1 MTEDQR
7 HELLEAHAI
16 GTDPVRLEGAD
27 KVRGRAPYAYEH
39 PVDDPLFLFP
49 VQAQIARG
57 RVSELDTAAA
67 EKIDG
72 VVHVL
77 THLNAPP
84 LEDTSDRELAI
95 LRDDRV
101 GFRGQY
107 LGAVLAETPE
117 AAREGAGLVEVRY
130 EQEDHDADFRRHRA
144 RREKP
149 EDADDDVDT
158 GDVDAALEGAE
169 VVHEA
174 TYTTPM
180 EHNNPM
186 EPHTTTALWEG
197 GTLTL
202 WMSTQGVHPAR
213 KKLAPVLGLE
223 PEQVRIISPHVGGGF
238 GSKGVPH
245 ADLVLASLA
254 AIATPGRPVKYAVSR
269 QQMFAITGYR
279 APTVQHVRLGARAD
293 GTLTAISF
301 DAVAM
306 SSRIKD
312 FPEQAAKPARMMY
325 AAEHRRIRQ
334 RVVPLDVPV
343 PSWMRA
349 PGDAPG
355 MVGLEIAMDELAI
368 ACGVDPIELR
378 ARNEPEV
385 DPDTGL
391 PFNRRRLLDCLHE
404 GAERFGWADRDPTPR
419 SRRDA
424 GWLVGTGVASATYP
438 ANRQPGSTARVRF
451 TGEGYQVEIGAA
463 DLGTGTWTT
472 LTQVAADAL
481 RVPVDRVEVR
491 IGDTDLPRATVA
503 GGSTGLASW
512 SAAIIA
518 AAEAFR
524 QEHGGDPSPGAQAE
538 GTAGKN
544 PASEQLALHSFG
556 AHFAQVRVHEATG
569 EVRLDRMLGVFS
581 AGRIV
586 NPRLARSQLIGGITM
601 GVGMALHEKSELDPR
616 FGHVVNHDLAEY
628 HVPVS
633 ADIPEIEVFWLDEP
647 DPAAGPLGARG
658 IGEIGIVGSAA
669 AIANATYHA
678 TGVRVRDLP
687 LFADAFLPR

>member
-1 MTEDQR
+1 MSEDQ
-7 HELLEAHAI
+7 ELLEARAI
-16 GTDPVRLEGAD
+16 GTGPVRLEGAD

-49 VQAQIARG
+49 VQAEIARG
-57 RVSELDTAAA
+57 WVGELDTAAA
-67 EKIDG
+67 EKIEG

-77 THLNAPP
+77 THRNAPP
-84 LEDTSDRELAI
+84 LEDTSDGELAI

-107 LGAVLAETPE
+107 LAAVLAETPE
-117 AAREGAGLVEVRY
+117 AAREGAGLVVVRY
-130 EQEDHDADFRRHRA
+130 EEEAHDAAFDARHPG
-144 RREKP
+144 REEP
-149 EDADDDVDT
+149 EDAEDDVDT
-158 GDVDAALEGAE
+158 GDVEAALEDAE

-197 GTLTL
+197 ETLTL
-202 WMSTQGVHPAR
+202 WMSSQGVHPAR
-213 KKLAPVLGLE
+213 ETLAPVLGLE
-223 PEQVRIISPHVGGGF
+223 PGQVRIVSSHVGGGF

-245 ADLVLASLA
+245 ADLVLAALA
-254 AIATPGRPVKYAVSR
+254 AIARPGRPVKYAVSR

-293 GTLTAISF
+293 GTLTAIAF

-306 SSRIKD
+306 SSRTKD
-312 FPEQAAKPARMMY
+312 FPEEAVKPARMMY
-325 AAEHRRIRQ
+325 AAPHRRIRQ

-355 MVGLEIAMDELAI
+355 MVGLEIAMDELAV

-378 ARNEPEV
+378 ARNEPET

-391 PFNRRRLLDCLHE
+391 PFNRRRLLDCLRE
-404 GAERFGWADRDPTPR
+404 GAARFGWADRDPAPR
-419 SRRDA
+419 SRREG

-438 ANRQPGSTARVRF
+438 ANRQVGSAARVRF
-451 TGEGYQVEIGAA
+451 TGERYGVEIGAA

-481 RVPVDRVEVR
+481 RVPVGQVEVR
-491 IGDTDLPRATVA
+491 IGDTDLPPATVA

-512 SAAIIA
+512 SAAIIEA
-518 AAEAFR
+518 ARAFR
-524 QEHGGDPSPGAQAE
+524 DEHGTEPSPGSQAE
-538 GTAGKN
+538 AGAGQN
-544 PASEQLALHSFG
+544 PAAERFALHSFG
-556 AHFAQVRVHEATG
+556 AHFAQVRVREATG

-586 NPRLARSQLIGGITM
+586 NPRTARSQLIGGVTM
-601 GVGMALHEKSELDPR
+601 GVGMALHEKSVLDPR

-633 ADIPEIEVFWLDEP
+633 ADIPEIEVSWLDEE

-687 LFADAFLPR
+687 LFGDAFLR

>member
-1 MTEDQR
+1 MSEQEPQ
-7 HELLEAHAI
+7 ELLEAHAI

-39 PVDDPLFLFP
+39 PMDDPLFLFP

-57 RVSELDTAAA
+57 RVSELDVAAA
-67 EKIDG
+67 EKVDG

-117 AAREGAGLVEVRY
+117 AAREAAGLVEVRY
-130 EQEDHDADFRRHRA
+130 EAEDHDADFRGRPG
-144 RREKP
+144 REEP
-149 EDADDDVDT
+149 EDAEDDVDT
-158 GDVDAALEGAE
+158 GDVEAALGQAE

-213 KKLAPVLGLE
+213 RKLAPVLGLE

-245 ADLVLASLA
+245 ADLVLAALA
-254 AIATPGRPVKYAVSR
+254 AFAAPGRPVKYAVSR
-269 QQMFAITGYR
+269 QQMFSITGYR

-293 GTLTAISF
+293 GTLTALSF

-306 SSRIKD
+306 SSRTKD

-325 AAEHRRIRQ
+325 AAPHRRIRQ
-334 RVVPLDVPV
+334 RVVQLDVPV

-355 MVGLEIAMDELAI
+355 MVGLEIAMDELAVS
-368 ACGVDPIELR
+368 CGLDPIELR
-378 ARNEPEV
+378 ARNDPRT

-391 PFNRRRLLDCLHE
+391 PFNRRRLVDCLRE
-404 GAERFGWADRDPTPR
+404 GAERFGWADRDPVPR
-419 SRRDA
+419 SRREG
-424 GWLVGTGVASATYP
+424 GWLVGVGVASATYP
-438 ANRQPGSTARVRF
+438 ANRQPGSDARVAF
-451 TGEGYQVEIGAA
+451 TGGRYEVEIGAA

-481 RVPVDRVEVR
+481 GVPTDQVRVR

-512 SAAIIA
+512 SAAIIDA
-518 AAEAFR
+518 ARTFR
-524 QEHGGDPSPGAQAE
+524 DHHGTDPSPGSQAE

-544 PASEQLALHSFG
+544 PASERLALHSFG

-586 NPRLARSQLIGGITM
+586 NPRTARSQLIGGITM

-628 HVPVS
+628 HVPVN
-633 ADIPEIEVFWLDEP
+633 ADIPQIEVSWLHEE

-687 LFADAFLPR
+687 LLGDAFLPG

>member
-1 MTEDQR
+1 VNEDQ
-7 HELLEAHAI
+7 ELLEADAI
-16 GTDPVRLEGAD
+16 GTDPIRLDGAD

-39 PVDDPLFLFP
+39 PVDDPLHLFP
-49 VQAQIARG
+49 VQARIARG
-57 RVSELDTAAA
+57 RVDELDTTAA
-67 EKIDG
+67 EKVEG
-72 VVHVL
+72 VVQVL
-77 THLNAPP
+77 THLNTPP
-84 LEDTSDRELAI
+84 LADTSDGELAI

-117 AAREGAGLVEVRY
+117 AAREGAGLVQVSY
-130 EQEDHDADFRRHRA
+130 EQEDHDADFRGWPAGRDEA
-144 RREKP
+144 GDD
-149 EDADDDVDT
+149 EDDIDT
-158 GDVDAALEGAE
+158 GDVEAALEQAE

-186 EPHTTTALWEG
+186 EPHTTTALWDGER
-197 GTLTL
+197 LTL
-202 WMSTQGVHPAR
+202 WMSSQGVHPTR
-213 KKLAPVLGLE
+213 RTLAPVLGLA

-245 ADLVLASLA
+245 ADLVLAALA
-254 AIATPGRPVKYAVSR
+254 AIAHPGRPVKHAVSR

-279 APTVQHVRLGARAD
+279 APTVQHVRLGAHAD
-293 GTLTAISF
+293 GTLTAIAF

-306 SSRIKD
+306 SSRTKD

-325 AAEHRRIRQ
+325 AAAHRRIRQ

-355 MVGLEIAMDELAI
+355 MVGLEIAMDELAV
-368 ACGVDPIELR
+368 ACGVDPVEVR
-378 ARNEPEV
+378 VRNEPRT
-385 DPDTGL
+385 DPDTGR
-391 PFNRRRLLDCLHE
+391 PFNRRRLLDCLRE

-419 SRRDA
+419 SRCED
-424 GWLVGTGVASATYP
+424 GWLLGTGVASATYP
-438 ANRQPGSTARVRF
+438 AHRQAGSRARIRF
-451 TGEGYQVEIGAA
+451 TGGRYEVEIGAA
-463 DLGTGTWTT
+463 DLGTGTWTV

-481 RVPVDRVEVR
+481 RVPLDRVDVR
-491 IGDTDLPRATVA
+491 IGDTDLPRASVA

-512 SAAIIA
+512 GAAILA
-518 AAEAFR
+518 AAHALR
-524 QEHGGDPSPGAQAE
+524 AEHGSDPSPGSEAE
-538 GTAGKN
+538 AAAGRN
-544 PASEQLALHSFG
+544 PAAERLALHSFG

-569 EVRLDRMLGVFS
+569 EVRVDRMLGVFS

-586 NPRLARSQLIGGITM
+586 NPRTARSQLLGGITM
-601 GVGMALHEKSELDPR
+601 GVGMALHEKSVLDPR

-628 HVPVS
+628 HVPVN
-633 ADIPEIEVFWLDEP
+633 ADIPAIEVSWLTEE

-658 IGEIGIVGSAA
+658 LGEIGIVGAAA

-687 LFADAFLPR
+687 LLADAFLPR